1 MALNRNKQSLASA
14 NKRQGTNR
22 FSVVQFIHTKGCVF
36 PSVRGSPE
44 MIERLSHVCDSP
56 SSERTG
62 FARAC
67 LTSCLKTDGKSERG
81 LINYHTRQH
90 ADFFTAAVLRQ
101 CGRVVVIY

>member
-1 MALNRNKQSLASA
+1 
-14 NKRQGTNR
+14 
-22 FSVVQFIHTKGCVF
+22 
-36 PSVRGSPE
+36 

-81 LINYHTRQH
+81 LINITHVNMLTFSPLQFY
-90 ADFFTAAVLRQ
+90 VNVGVSL
-101 CGRVVVIY
+101 